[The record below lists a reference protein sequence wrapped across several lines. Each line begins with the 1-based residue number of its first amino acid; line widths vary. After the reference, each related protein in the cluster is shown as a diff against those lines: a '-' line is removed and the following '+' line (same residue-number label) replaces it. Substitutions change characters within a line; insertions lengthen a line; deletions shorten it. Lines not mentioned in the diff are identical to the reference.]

1 MTLGK
6 SFKVFPS
13 KVCSSQTRAHLK
25 VLMNQNLIHRA
36 VLFCFSYRACWI
48 NAPIPNTSAFC
59 LATMGIFWFP
69 YFSLNL
75 YIHWCSYTFFLG
87 NAPWV
92 LMLIYLVSNS
102 ISPPKSYAKIK
113 YFIFPKIWA
122 TESFQNEYVHAK
134 SLQSWLTLCD
144 AMDSSPPGSSVYGIL
159 QARMLEWVTISHSI
173 WEDKWLNWKRSPDDD
188 FGDCVGRSLELG
200 RLGRSCTQI
209 MMALQTETSTWVIRS
224 ERILLMD
231 WFCVESWFVGWGQGN
246 LSLFQ
251 IR

>member
-13 KVCSSQTRAHLK
+13 KVRSSQTRAHLK

-159 QARMLEWVTISHSI
+159 QARMLEWVAMLSSRGIFLTQGSNSRLWIWMFISNVTNLLILGFFPLHFTF
-173 WEDKWLNWKRSPDDD
+173 RPTPPP
-188 FGDCVGRSLELG
+188 CASL
-200 RLGRSCTQI
+200 SN
-209 MMALQTETSTWVIRS
+209 ALQRL
-224 ERILLMD
+224 RNPL
-231 WFCVESWFVGWGQGN
+231 FVLCLKWEP
-246 LSLFQ
+246 
-251 IR
+251 

>member
-13 KVCSSQTRAHLK
+13 KVHSSQTRAHLK

-48 NAPIPNTSAFC
+48 NAPIPNTSAYC
-59 LATMGIFWFP
+59 SATIGIFWFP

-92 LMLIYLVSNS
+92 LMLIYLVSKS
-102 ISPPKSYAKIK
+102 LSPPKSYAKIK
-113 YFIFPKIWA
+113 NIHFFPKIWA
-122 TESFQNEYVHAK
+122 TESFQDEYVHAK

-144 AMDSSPPGSSVYGIL
+144 SMDSSPQGSSVYGIL
-159 QARMLEWVTISHSI
+159 QARMLEWVAMLSSRGIFLTQGSNSRLWIWMFISNVTNLLILGFFPLHFTFRSHSTPI
-173 WEDKWLNWKRSPDDD
+173 CVLLKCLAKTKGPIVLCLKWEP
-188 FGDCVGRSLELG
+188 
-200 RLGRSCTQI
+200 
-209 MMALQTETSTWVIRS
+209 
-224 ERILLMD
+224 
-231 WFCVESWFVGWGQGN
+231 
-246 LSLFQ
+246 
-251 IR
+251 